1 VAEALGWLS
10 LLFNVLLIF
19 SVVLALIVVELK
31 DLLYASIVAGFYAL
45 IIGVLYFMLQAPD
58 IALTQIVV
66 GVGLQT
72 ALLVIVISKTLRVE
86 EKVSGKD
93 LGLRVAS
100 IWAVIALT
108 VILVFTV
115 VYDFPVFGQPV
126 ERVGQYYVENVLRD
140 VGAWNA
146 VGAIIWDY
154 RGYDTLGET
163 LVLFTAVIVVLA
175 VFKHAPKGR
184 NEHNS

>member
-1 VAEALGWLS
+1 MEALSWFN
-10 LLFNVLLIF
+10 LLFNVFLILL
-19 SVVLALIVVELK
+19 VVLAVVVVELK
-31 DLLYASIVAGFYAL
+31 DLLYAVIVAGFYGL
-45 IIGVLYFMLQAPD
+45 IVGLLYFMLQAPD

-66 GVGLQT
+66 GVGIQT
-72 ALLVIVISKTLRVE
+72 AILVVAVSKTLRVE
-86 EKVSGKD
+86 EKPSGRS
-93 LGLRVAS
+93 LGLKMISIVAV
-100 IWAVIALT
+100 VILT

-126 ERVGQYYVENVLRD
+126 ERVGQYYVENVLED

-146 VGAIIWDY
+146 VGAIVWDY

-175 VFKHAPKGR
+175 VFKHAPGKR
-184 NEHNS
+184 NEPNS